1 LTHLTMG
8 ASLIL
13 AARYEAA
20 ESWLSRA
27 ALGFDECS
35 DRFGRST
42 ARLWLA
48 YGYFKQKKFERVAQL
63 LPEALAACQQNE
75 YDFFF
80 TRPTLLGPAD
90 QRLFVPLLLYARGK
104 DWQGAYVDRLLE
116 TMQLRELEIH
126 PGFRLRVQTLG
137 SFRVWRGSEAIPFNG
152 WRRDSARQLF
162 QIFLTYRRAP
172 LDRDQICELLWPQAD
187 LATAHRNFKIALNA
201 LYQVLEPE
209 REPGSESAF
218 IFRDGT
224 TYALRPHAD
233 IWLDADEFL
242 QLARQPVKADVS
254 QLKKAMELYRGDYL
268 PESLYEAWL
277 AEERER
283 LASTFLESADRLI
296 ELWIGQ
302 ERYSEAI
309 ELSQRV
315 LARDKCWERAYR
327 HLMLTYHRL
336 GDRGQVGRTYQR
348 CAQALR
354 DDLDVS
360 PSPETQELYKAL
372 IR

>member
-1 LTHLTMG
+1 M
-8 ASLIL
+8 
-13 AARYEAA
+13 
-20 ESWLSRA
+20 
-27 ALGFDECS
+27 
-35 DRFGRST
+35 
-42 ARLWLA
+42 
-48 YGYFKQKKFERVAQL
+48 
-63 LPEALAACQQNE
+63 
-75 YDFFF
+75 
-80 TRPTLLGPAD
+80 
-90 QRLFVPLLLYARGK
+90 
-104 DWQGAYVDRLLE
+104 
-116 TMQLRELEIH
+116 
-126 PGFRLRVQTLG
+126 
-137 SFRVWRGSEAIPFNG
+137 
-152 WRRDSARQLF
+152 
-162 QIFLTYRRAP
+162 
-172 LDRDQICELLWPQAD
+172 
-187 LATAHRNFKIALNA
+187 
-201 LYQVLEPE
+201 LEPE

-233 IWLDADEFL
+233 LWLDADEFL

-327 HLMLTYHRL
+327 HLMLAYNRL